1 MDIIFVLDSS
11 TSVGPDNWQL
21 QLEFVSKLTAP
32 LTIGR
37 KGARVALVTFN
48 TETTVQFGFNRFN
61 DAKSLRQGV
70 MRTKF
75 TEGVTFTGEALEKV
89 LQKLVPKMRKDIPRL
104 LFLVT
109 DGKPNGEVST
119 RKMAQKIRSLGVK
132 IFAVGIGN
140 DVSK

>member
-1 MDIIFVLDSS
+1 
-11 TSVGPDNWQL
+11 
-21 QLEFVSKLTAP
+21 
-32 LTIGR
+32 
-37 KGARVALVTFN
+37 
-48 TETTVQFGFNRFN
+48 
-61 DAKSLRQGV
+61 

-89 LQKLVPKMRKDIPRL
+89 LQKLMPKMRKDIPRL